1 MNCPSP
7 ITHSMYADGALA
19 AREALLLEQHATTC
33 AACRTRIEVL
43 RQESVALRLALRDVE
58 DSAPI
63 PRFAPPARARD
74 FVVLVLGVALIGGF
88 SKAFWDTVA
97 AAIPSG
103 LEWLNPLESGE
114 LYERALRVFTFIVY
128 EGTAMWTATLNL
140 VGAALV
146 IALVAW
152 LAVTAVR
159 PRAFAAVAASLLAI
173 VIALPSIGH
182 AFEIRRSTGLVTL
195 AAGETVD
202 DTLLAAGETIAI
214 DGNVNGDL
222 LAFGRSVTVRGNVT
236 GDLIT
241 GGETINVEGTVGGNV
256 IGGGRGV
263 SLLRARVGRNLYG
276 FGRDVSVD
284 AAAEVAGNALAF
296 GEKIDINGRVG
307 TDVKGFGA
315 NVTVSGAVEGDVEGF
330 AGKVTLLPSARI
342 GGNLTAHVDSMD
354 DLEIAA
360 GAVVGGSVDTQLVDR
375 EQRRNRYLTVR
386 YYVNQVVR
394 LGALFLSGLLLLWL
408 FPALRDASFPNA
420 GAVLKAG
427 GLGLAA
433 AVTLPV
439 AALLVCL
446 TIVGIPI
453 AILVF
458 ALGAI
463 GLYVSKAVI
472 AQIIGRSV
480 FRAPQGPPHYAATL
494 IAGLVIVVVAIN
506 LPGIGGLANF
516 VLTLVGFGVIVSL
529 LLARL
534 NRGAAV

>member
-1 MNCPSP
+1 M
-7 ITHSMYADGALA
+7 
-19 AREALLLEQHATTC
+19 
-33 AACRTRIEVL
+33 
-43 RQESVALRLALRDVE
+43 
-58 DSAPI
+58 
-63 PRFAPPARARD
+63 
-74 FVVLVLGVALIGGF
+74 LVLGIALIGGF

-114 LYERALRVFTFIVY
+114 LYERALSVFTFIVY

-152 LAVTAVR
+152 LAVSAVR

-342 GGNLTAHVDSMD
+342 GGNVTAHVDSMRR
-354 DLEIAA
+354 
-360 GAVVGGSVDTQLVDR
+360 SRDR
-375 EQRRNRYLTVR
+375 GRCRRRRQRRHAARRPRAAPQPLFDG
-386 YYVNQVVR
+386 R
-394 LGALFLSGLLLLWL
+394 LLREPGRAARRAVPDR
-408 FPALRDASFPNA
+408 PALALAVPRAARRIVPERRWPSSKPAAWAS
-420 GAVLKAG
+420 
-427 GLGLAA
+427 
-433 AVTLPV
+433 
-439 AALLVCL
+439 
-446 TIVGIPI
+446 
-453 AILVF
+453 
-458 ALGAI
+458 
-463 GLYVSKAVI
+463 
-472 AQIIGRSV
+472 R
-480 FRAPQGPPHYAATL
+480 PP
-494 IAGLVIVVVAIN
+494 
-506 LPGIGGLANF
+506 
-516 VLTLVGFGVIVSL
+516 
-529 LLARL
+529 
-534 NRGAAV
+534 